1 MMARPRVRDDLA
13 HLDGYHS
20 PQLDV
25 DVRLNTNEAPE
36 APPAAFTAAVQ
47 SAVAEVE
54 WHRYPDRA
62 AIELRTAIAGLHGVE
77 PGSVFCANGSNEV
90 LQTILLAFAGP
101 GRSVAT
107 FEPSYAMHSHIA
119 QISGATSVVG
129 ERRDDFT
136 VDLDIAGRLLADEQ
150 PSVVFLCSPNNPS
163 GTVETPEAVAAVLE
177 MVEAIDGLLVVDEAY
192 GQFAP
197 WSATTLIG
205 EERSLVVTRTFSKTW
220 AMAGARLGYL
230 LGPAWL
236 VDELDKV
243 VLPYHLDS
251 VKQRA
256 GLAAL
261 AFVDEMDRR
270 VAAIVEERGRLQ
282 TALAD
287 LGLVVWPSGAN
298 FILFRPGPMTGLG
311 GQRIWEALVE
321 RSVLVRNTSS
331 WERLDGC
338 LRVTIGTKADN
349 DRFLDALSEI
359 LEHRDTVSGDTVS
372 GDTVSGDTVSGD
384 TVSGSGTEEPTS

>member
-1 MMARPRVRDDLA
+1 MARPQLRDDLQQ
-13 HLDGYHS
+13 LEGYHS

-36 APPAAFTAAVQ
+36 APPAAFTEAVRR
-47 SAVAEVE
+47 ALGDVD

-62 AIELRTAIAGLHGVE
+62 ATELREAIGHLHQRPAAE
-77 PGSVFCANGSNEV
+77 IFCANGSNEV

-107 FEPSYAMHSHIA
+107 FEPTYAMHGHIA
-119 QISGATSVVG
+119 RITGAATVVA

-136 VDLDIAGRLLADEQ
+136 LDLDTVAALISAER

-163 GTVETPEAVAAVLE
+163 GTVESEESITAVLG
-177 MVEAIDGLLVVDEAY
+177 MVEEVDGLLVVDEAY

-197 WSATTLIG
+197 WSATSLLA
-205 EERSLVVTRTFSKTW
+205 EDRSLVVTRTFSKTW

-236 VDELDKV
+236 IAELDKV

-261 AFVDEMDRR
+261 DFIDDMEQR
-270 VAAIVEERGRLQ
+270 VATIVEERGRLQ
-282 TALAD
+282 TTLTD
-287 LGLVVWPSGAN
+287 LGLTVWPSGAN
-298 FILFRPGPMTGLG
+298 FILFRPADDGPVD
-311 GQRIWEALVE
+311 GQELWEALVE

-331 WERLDGC
+331 WDRLEGC
-338 LRVTIGTKADN
+338 LRVTVGTKADN
-349 DRFLDALSEI
+349 DRFLDAVK
-359 LEHRDTVSGDTVS
+359 TVLQ
-372 GDTVSGDTVSGD
+372 
-384 TVSGSGTEEPTS
+384 P